1 MHGFT
6 DYTLAKRAVLESLRR
21 GGLRRLDVCDA
32 HPELIRAARNIG
44 DSIVR
49 PCPVCGQQA
58 LRLVRY
64 VYGDQLKEL
73 SGRPVY
79 PKGWEAELAKRVD
92 EFRCYSVEVC
102 LECEWNH
109 LAACYLM
116 GKQYA
121 QPPPSLRSAAR
132 RRKSG

>member
-1 MHGFT
+1 MYGFT
-6 DYTLAKRAVLESLRR
+6 DYTLAKRAVIESLRR

-44 DSIVR
+44 DPIAR
-49 PCPVCGQQA
+49 PCPVCGHDS
-58 LRLVRY
+58 LKLVRY

-79 PKGWEAELAKRVD
+79 PKGWEAELAERID

-102 LECEWNH
+102 IECEWNH

-116 GKQYA
+116 GKRYA
-121 QPPPSLRSAAR
+121 VEPRPLRSTGR
-132 RRKSG
+132 RRRLG